1 MLVGSLMPVVV
12 YWVYGGLYT
21 MLGYT
26 CNNYRLHPKEDE
38 DDKNFASKQTVIRG
52 VLFQQ
57 FRQFIATNLLY
68 MLTRGND
75 AGASSGQSTS
85 LFVIARQFI
94 VAIYPVE
101 GLLFDIIGGT
111 LAIFVSGMSPMTSA
125 FFSSFCNMKSVDDH
139 CGLILPGNPFH
150 FFFTNNT
157 AYHDLHHQLYG
168 GKYNFSQPF
177 FSIWDKVLGTYM
189 PYELEKREGGGFKL
203 RPVKECKN

>member
-1 MLVGSLMPVVV
+1 MAFQITKEMLVGSLMPVVV

-94 VAIYPVE
+94 VAMFVFDTYQYFVHRYLHQNKFLYKHLLLRAWLQVIQRMCQLLQALMKERRVSTHQGQNQHRPKRGVE
-101 GLLFDIIGGT
+101 
-111 LAIFVSGMSPMTSA
+111 
-125 FFSSFCNMKSVDDH
+125 
-139 CGLILPGNPFH
+139 
-150 FFFTNNT
+150 
-157 AYHDLHHQLYG
+157 
-168 GKYNFSQPF
+168 
-177 FSIWDKVLGTYM
+177 
-189 PYELEKREGGGFKL
+189 
-203 RPVKECKN
+203 